1 MASYT
6 GTITVKIQPKLLDYT
21 SLSDFVEITNRVI
34 FSEGGDSS
42 FTFTQSSE
50 GSQAGASFSLFTMFP
65 ISTTKWSSYTGAT
78 DLIKAQAALNDP
90 TFDFEVPARSEVQIY
105 ENGSLIFGGIVTEV
119 SRERTGGSITTR
131 ITCQDYTAL
140 LDEVVIDRYKAPYD
154 VKDYQIIKGG
164 YATDPEKN
172 GLSVV
177 KLVDGGSGSTREIT
191 ISLEDAH
198 DMIIGQQFVIDRS
211 TSYNGTWTVSSIL
224 SEVSIKATT
233 SGTAPYTASNEK
245 SARLTPYTASIF
257 SDIRTTDA
265 YSGLSFSLGVNATS
279 NYVEENL
286 NDTRFSPISYLPD
299 PSYPDKLGAKL
310 YLPFSDYKVSNYR
323 VSVDPVA
330 ADLTNEL
337 RLAGLQSTINE
348 RNVLT
353 SISSYNTTSNYVDIT
368 TLGSHNIVSGEYV
381 SVVNPLLDAGQTS
394 FSNSFQADR
403 QSSSVIRMG
412 SATDP
417 AIDVKKYAITGASG
431 DGTHITYTCANTF
444 LPGDVVGVSGI
455 TETSTAGYG
464 SLNIVSSVVEEAT
477 STAFKIKNPG
487 IQTATSF
494 TGAYAYTTYIQL
506 AKDRVQNL
514 YADAK
519 LYQILGANR
528 EGGVTQ
534 IWYNSTTPQYAV
546 NECVFVEGLPDFDC
560 RTIVSETS
568 GTTPDAYTGSPWR
581 IYGYGRY
588 KNIGVI
594 GVARNKSP
602 YIPGYKNGKRVA
614 SGHPFIVGASIVISG
629 LTGSAATV
637 NGTFTVTKVTGNN
650 VFFTSSGS
658 NTGSSSTYQKYLPSR
673 AARLASSVVYSTGGV
688 SWVKF
693 TDNRA
698 DASKTPEAMPKTAA
712 IRQFNFAWPAIS
724 GGRSAGTPS
733 ASFITAPEDTLS
745 YIGGRQAVKFTSSS
759 YNGISSRLN
768 ADISFVQISSNVVT
782 ITTQAPH
789 RFREGQFVIVRA
801 ATKTSVQGGYIIST
815 VPTPTT
821 FTYALTAADYAKTAD
836 SGPAFVMDTGFAA
849 LSKSFSS
856 IIMVQPSSFPSAG
869 NYKTIWHHGSIDTSQ
884 RRELMIDS
892 TGQIV
897 FSTVH
902 GTYYNTGLTLTVD
915 VPALIYV
922 SLDSSTG
929 TSNLVISKNDNTVY
943 TASATNYSGTTD
955 TSGEPRANLSVGY
968 GWTNASAAT
977 RFYDGLIGD
986 MIVIDR
992 VLTSTERS
1000 QFISWMAHTFTLAGS
1015 LLSSTSAY
1023 KLLADNPGKSEVSK
1037 VKEPFNGMTLRQA
1050 MDYIAKKTGCQYW
1063 VDANKYLH
1071 YVKREVKNLVENP
1084 TFEDQFGSA
1093 SLADWTFDSGF
1104 TVSSRTSGPYG
1115 YGYAATASGTAE
1127 LIARSKFF
1135 TVTSGEKHFVSAMMK
1150 TSDKSKSRL
1159 KVRFYNSSDVQVG
1172 AEKEIGSGVSANNAW
1187 EKMWGMVSVPGT
1199 AGIVKAALIFHHTSH
1214 SSTYADYYANP
1225 LVVQLTGDFGFAD
1238 YGIAPGSS
1246 VEMLFDTSL
1255 NAIMP
1260 LKTFEAPSNISQHGS
1275 MANRVYIY
1283 AKPLATNA
1291 TGDLIS
1297 ANVVTGQ
1304 VLKYTFD
1311 YVQGVWNTH
1320 GKIVESATINKEI
1333 ETAEDAALAASAIFT
1348 DSGKTIES
1356 YEFDHPNSA
1365 SDGRLAV
1372 GSVIPYLWSEVDVI
1386 EPLVVKSQTTK
1397 FIGGEAYYSVQLSGE
1412 PALQR
1417 NAIVLV
1423 QRENLTVNLG
1433 PGQLAL
1439 TRPTRVK
1446 NIVVNTVDVDGKSQ
1460 TFDLNAVI
1468 NWSFDSTDPRNK
1480 LVKRFE
1486 IERRSQDLN
1495 KNLLGWAQLAKTG
1508 TVASRGAAAVGAESV
1523 CFVTF
1528 VGSNSISSG
1537 DLITIS
1543 GWVNPTKKNLAAN
1556 PSLNGNWVVD
1566 HTSYN
1571 KTTNRTTVYFN
1582 MYASASSAIV
1592 AYSATKYKTGTTRS
1606 PSVAKLVVSWYE
1618 TVKAGVTA
1626 NKWAQ
1631 LGTASFGST
1640 SYTDSKSDYKHRY
1653 QYRIRAVA
1661 ETPDGGKLYGDWS
1674 YIPST
1679 AINSLT
1685 DTAWVYITRS
1695 LSLASDGGAGADAV
1709 SLETEA

>member
-21 SLSDFVEITNRVI
+21 SLSDFVDITNRVI

-172 GLSVV
+172 GLSVI

-191 ISLEDAH
+191 VSLEDAH
-198 DMIIGQQFVIDRS
+198 DMIVGQQFTIDRS
-211 TSYNGTWTVSSIL
+211 SSYNGTWTVSSIL
-224 SEVSIKATT
+224 SEVSIKATK
-233 SGTAPYTASNEK
+233 SGTAPYTAGDET

-265 YSGLSFSLGVNATS
+265 YSGLSFSLGINATS
-279 NYVEENL
+279 SYVEENL

-299 PSYPDKLGAKL
+299 SSYPDKLGAKL

-323 VSVDPVA
+323 FSADPKA

-337 RLAGLQSTINE
+337 RLFGLQSTINE
-348 RNVLT
+348 RNLVT
-353 SISSYNTTSNYVDIT
+353 SISSYNTTSNYVDVT
-368 TLGSHNIVSGEYV
+368 TLGSHNIISGEYV
-381 SVVNPLLDAGQTS
+381 SVVNPLLDSGKTS
-394 FSNSFQADR
+394 FSSSFQADR
-403 QSSSVIRMG
+403 QSSSVVRMA
-412 SATDP
+412 SPTDP
-417 AIDVKKYAITGASG
+417 AIDVKKYAITAASG
-431 DGTHITYTCANTF
+431 DGTYITYTCTNTF
-444 LPGDVVGVSGI
+444 LPGDVVGISGI

-464 SLNIVSSVVEEAT
+464 SLNIVSTVVEEAT
-477 STAFKIKNPG
+477 STTFKIKNPG
-487 IQTATSF
+487 NQTATSF

-514 YADAK
+514 YSDSK
-519 LYQILGANR
+519 VYQILAANR
-528 EGGVTQ
+528 EGNVSQ

-546 NECVFVEGLPDFDC
+546 NECVFIEGLPDFDA
-560 RTIVSETS
+560 RVIVSETS
-568 GTTPDAYTGSPWR
+568 GTTPDAFTGSPWR
-581 IYGYGRY
+581 IYKYGRY
-588 KNIGVI
+588 NNVGVV
-594 GVARNKSP
+594 GVAKNKSP
-602 YIPGYKNGKRVA
+602 YVPGYKNGNYLS

-637 NGTFTVTKVTGNN
+637 NGTFTITRVKGNL
-650 VFFTSSGS
+650 VFFNSSGG
-658 NTGSSSTYQKYLPSR
+658 NTGSSTTYVKDVSSKS
-673 AARLASSVVYSTGGV
+673 ARLASSIVYSTGGV
-688 SWVKF
+688 SWIKF
-693 TDNRA
+693 TDSRA
-698 DASKTPEAMPKTAA
+698 DAEKTPESMPKTAA

-759 YNGISSRLN
+759 YSGISSRIKSE
-768 ADISFVQISSNVVT
+768 ISFVEIASNVVT
-782 ITTQAPH
+782 ITTKAAH
-789 RFREGQFVIVRA
+789 RFRVGQFVVVQA
-801 ATKTSVQGGYIIST
+801 ATKTTVQGGYIIT
-815 VPTPTT
+815 DVPTPTT
-821 FTYALTAADYAKTAD
+821 FTYSLTTSNYSKTAD
-836 SGPAFVMDTGFAA
+836 SGPTFVMDTGFAA
-849 LSKSFSS
+849 LSKSFSA
-856 IIMVQPSSFPSAG
+856 IIMVQPSSFPSSG
-869 NYKTIWHHGSIDTSQ
+869 NYKTIWHHGSIATSQ

-902 GTYYNTGLTLTVD
+902 GTYYNTGLTLTAD

-929 TSNLVISKNDNTVY
+929 TTNLVISKNDETVY
-943 TASATNYSGTTD
+943 TASATNYGGTTNVD
-955 TSGEPRANLSVGY
+955 GEPRANLTVGY
-968 GWTNASAAT
+968 GWTDSSAAT

-1000 QFISWMAHTFTLAGS
+1000 QLISWMAHTFTLAGS
-1015 LLSSTSAY
+1015 LLSSTSTY
-1023 KLLADNPGKSEVSK
+1023 KLLADNPGKAEVSK

-1050 MDYIAKKTGCQYW
+1050 MDYISKKTGCQYW

-1071 YVKREVKNLVENP
+1071 YIKREVQNLVENP
-1084 TFEDQFGSA
+1084 TFEDQFGNA
-1093 SLADWTFDSGF
+1093 SLTDWDFDAGF
-1104 TVSSRTSGPYG
+1104 TVSSRTEGPYG

-1135 TVTSGEKHFVSAMMK
+1135 TVTSGEKYFASAMMK
-1150 TSDKSKSRL
+1150 TSNKSKSRL
-1159 KVRFYNSSDVQVG
+1159 EVRFYNSSDVQVG
-1172 AEKEIGSGVSANNAW
+1172 GEKEIGSAVSTNNSW
-1187 EKMWGMVSVPGT
+1187 EKMWGMVAVPGT
-1199 AGIVKAALIFHHTSH
+1199 PGIVKAALIYHHTSH
-1214 SSTYADYYANP
+1214 SSTYTDYYANP
-1225 LVVQLTGDFGFAD
+1225 LVVKLTGDFGFAD
-1238 YGIAPGSS
+1238 YGTAPGST

-1320 GKIVESATINKEI
+1320 GKIIESSTVNKDI
-1333 ETAEDAALAASAIFT
+1333 ETAEDAALAASAIFS

-1356 YEFDHPNSA
+1356 YDFDHPNSA
-1365 SDGRLAV
+1365 SDGRLTV
-1372 GSVIPYLWSEVDVI
+1372 GTVIPYFWSEVGVI

-1397 FIGGEAYYSVQLSGE
+1397 FIGGEAYYSVQLAGE

-1439 TRPTRVK
+1439 TRPTKVK
-1446 NIVVNTVDVDGKSQ
+1446 NIVVNSIDVDGKSQ
-1460 TFDLNAVI
+1460 TVDLNAKI
-1468 NWSFDSTDPRNK
+1468 QWSFDTTDPRNK

-1495 KNLLGWAQLAKTG
+1495 KNILGKKALASG
-1508 TVASRGAAAVGAESV
+1508 TALSRGSAVVGAESSCYV
-1523 CFVTF
+1523 KL
-1528 VGSNSISSG
+1528 VGSNSISAE
-1537 DLITIS
+1537 DIITIAN
-1543 GWVNPTKKNLAAN
+1543 WVNPAKKNLAAN
-1556 PSLNGNWVVD
+1556 PTLNGSWVVD
-1566 HTSYN
+1566 HVSYSKTS
-1571 KTTNRTTVYFN
+1571 KATTVYFN
-1582 MYASASSAIV
+1582 MYASETSPIA
-1592 AYSATKYKTGTTRS
+1592 AYSAAKGSVPTKFT
-1606 PSVAKLVVSWYE
+1606 VSWYE
-1618 TVKAGVTA
+1618 TVKAGVTG
-1626 NKWAQ
+1626 NKWAA
-1631 LGTASFGST
+1631 LDTVLIGST

-1661 ETPDGGKLYGDWS
+1661 ETEDGGKLYGDWS
-1674 YIPST
+1674 YVPAT
-1679 AINSLT
+1679 AISSLA
-1685 DTAWVYITRS
+1685 DTAWLYINRS
-1695 LSLASDGGAGADAV
+1695 LDLSSDGGAGADAV
-1709 SLETEA
+1709 LTEATT